1 MGKIILYGWKSGFN
15 KVAHTNLLRTELGY
29 SLAQSKSIT
38 DTVLDG
44 QSVTIE
50 VADDKIERLAFEL
63 IELGAKCRVD
73 EIDGLK
79 QRQNEAR

>member
-1 MGKIILYGWKSGFN
+1 LGKIILYGWKSGFN

-63 IELGAKCRVD
+63 NELGAKCRVD

-79 QRQNEAR
+79 QGPNEAP